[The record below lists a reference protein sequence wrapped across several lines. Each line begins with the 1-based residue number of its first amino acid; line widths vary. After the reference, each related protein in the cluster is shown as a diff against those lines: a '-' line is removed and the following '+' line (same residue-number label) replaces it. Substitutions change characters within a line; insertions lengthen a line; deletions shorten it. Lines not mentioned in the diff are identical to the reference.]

1 LGARVM
7 VSALFEREERRV
19 LDSLTRLVGL
29 VAGSAILQAQGR
41 REIATKMTRRIVD
54 QTSAIWNRMASW
66 APILEQLDLA
76 AFVYWPSSLCL
87 IYKTAKGAREL
98 SRLSRKG

>member
-1 LGARVM
+1 M

-87 IYKTAKGAREL
+87 IHKTAKG
-98 SRLSRKG
+98 GT